1 MKGEGDINSY
11 FQNNDEAY
19 ASYIHF
25 FPQNFTKNLINQI
38 GQICL

>member
-25 FPQNFTKNLINQI
+25 FSSEFH
-38 GQICL
+38 